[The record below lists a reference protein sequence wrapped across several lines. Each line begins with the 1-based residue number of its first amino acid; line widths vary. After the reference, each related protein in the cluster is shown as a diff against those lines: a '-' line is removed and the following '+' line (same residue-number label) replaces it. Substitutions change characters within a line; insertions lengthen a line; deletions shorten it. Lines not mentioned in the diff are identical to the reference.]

1 MELAKVRE
9 TFEFVLDSWR
19 KAQLLKSTAE
29 SYRLSATGGGIRY
42 DKDHVQTSP
51 EDYQALWIIKAADCE
66 AQAVKVLDISD
77 SARAMTYSWMDAW
90 CTDEERYVLTEHYL
104 LGKTFSEIKDGFME
118 LFDYGAK
125 TTMFDIAQRG
135 LKKISEKM

>member
-1 MELAKVRE
+1 MELAKVRK
-9 TFEFVLDSWR
+9 TFDFVLDSWR
-19 KAQLLKSTAE
+19 KAHALKSTAE

-51 EDYQALWIIKAADCE
+51 KDYQADWIIKAADCE
-66 AQAVKVLDISD
+66 AQAVKILEMSD
-77 SARAMTYSWMDAW
+77 EARATAYAWMEV
-90 CTDEERYVLTEHYL
+90 CCSDEEQYVLTQHYL
-104 LGKTFSEIKDGFME
+104 LGETYTEIKDGFME

-135 LKKISEKM
+135 LKKISGKM